1 MCNPEKR
8 VLLFGGTTEGRLCAE
23 RVIAE
28 GIPCTVCVATAYGEQ
43 VMRPDPLLDIRTG
56 RMDRE
61 EMAQMMLTGSF
72 ICVIDATH
80 PHARAVTEEI
90 MAASK
95 KAGLPYLRLE
105 RDLGEREG
113 SMAADDSNKNGP
125 RIIRVG
131 NIREAGAFLSG
142 TEGAILVTTGSK
154 ELRELVRA
162 IGDPSRVIA
171 RVLPSAESLEA
182 CTRAGL
188 TGRQV
193 FAMQGPFDK
202 DMNCALIRHAGAAWM
217 LTKETGGTGGY
228 PEKIAAAEECGI
240 GVVSIC
246 APGELKNGDPRMDI
260 DRVMEKVR
268 EIQGHSPMPAGRD
281 SRREL
286 ALVGIGTGSAAVRTR
301 EAEEALAGAQVIF
314 GAESVLRLVREN
326 RTQQKYI
333 PYQKYVPVYD
343 GASILAYLRQ
353 HPGERRAAAVYSG
366 DSGFYSGASSVL
378 SAIRKEREEL
388 PGPVLRESGP
398 DQQAR
403 ENGPDLHVRVICGIS
418 SVSCFAAKA
427 GIPWQNW
434 KIISSHGR
442 ECNVIGHVRRHTEC
456 FLLLSG
462 DEDVRRTGAL
472 LAEAQ
477 EAGILGEL
485 RIVLGYEL
493 SRPGE
498 KIRSCTAAELTAVSD
513 PGLYVMYIGHDSA
526 KDTPLLPGLP
536 DSAFIRGK
544 APMTSSEIRALS
556 LSRLGLTSRA
566 VVWDVGAGTG
576 SVSVEAAL
584 ACPGGH
590 VFAVE
595 YKEEALEL
603 LRGNRAKFC
612 LQNMT
617 IREGRAPDA
626 LRGLPAPTHVFVG
639 GSGGEIGEILKAVLG
654 QNPAARVVVN
664 CITAET
670 LAALMTALPEL
681 PARDVQCIQVSVQ
694 RGEKLGRYHYLRAL
708 NPVFIISFTGNGP
721 AAGAVPSDSGD

>member
-1 MCNPEKR
+1 MCNPGR
-8 VLLFGGTTEGRLCAE
+8 GVLLFGGTTEGRLCAE

-43 VMRPDPLLDIRTG
+43 VMRPDPLLDIHTG

-61 EMAQMMLTGSF
+61 EMARMMLAGSF
-72 ICVIDATH
+72 GCVIDATH
-80 PHARAVTEEI
+80 PHAQAVTEEI
-90 MAASK
+90 IAASK
-95 KAGLPYLRLE
+95 KASLPYFRLE
-105 RDLGEREG
+105 RDLWEREG
-113 SMAADDSNKNGP
+113 MTAAEGGNKTNS
-125 RIIRVG
+125 RIIRVR

-154 ELRELVRA
+154 ELEELVRA
-162 IGDPSRVIA
+162 IGDPSRVVA

-182 CTRAGL
+182 CARAGL
-188 TGRQV
+188 SGRQI

-240 GVVSIC
+240 GVVSIG
-246 APGELKNGDPRMDI
+246 APGERKNGNPGMDL
-260 DRVMEKVR
+260 DRVMEKVK
-268 EIQGHSPMPAGRD
+268 EILPETGK
-281 SRREL
+281 REL

-301 EAEEALAGAQVIF
+301 EAEEALADAQVIF
-314 GAESVLRLVREN
+314 GAESVLRMIRGN
-326 RTQQKYI
+326 SSQQKCI
-333 PYQKYVPVYD
+333 SDQKFVPVYD
-343 GASILAYLRQ
+343 GTSILTYLRE
-353 HPGERRAAAVYSG
+353 HPGDRKAAAVYSG

-378 SAIRKEREEL
+378 SVIRKEREEL
-388 PGPVLRESGP
+388 SGAALRENVQNTGSS
-398 DQQAR
+398 
-403 ENGPDLHVRVICGIS
+403 ENGLELHVRVICGIS
-418 SVSCFAAKA
+418 SVSYFAAKA

-442 ECNVIGHVRRHTEC
+442 ECNVIGQVRRHPEC

-462 DEDVRRTGAL
+462 EEDVRRTGAL

-477 EAGILGEL
+477 ESGVLGEL
-485 RIVLGYEL
+485 RIMVGYEL
-493 SRPGE
+493 SRPEE
-498 KIRSCTAAELTAVSD
+498 KILSCTAAELAAVSG
-513 PGLYVMYIGHDSA
+513 PGLYVMYIGHESA
-526 KDTPLLPGLP
+526 ENTPLLPGLP

-556 LSRLGLTSRA
+556 LSRLGLTSQA
-566 VVWDVGAGTG
+566 VVWDIGAGTG

-584 ACPGGH
+584 ACPEGQ

-595 YKEEALEL
+595 YKEDALEL
-603 LRGNRAKFC
+603 LRENRAKFC

-617 IREGRAPDA
+617 VREGRAPDA

-670 LAALMTALPEL
+670 LAALMTALSEL
-681 PARDVQCIQVSVQ
+681 PVRDVQCIQVSVQ

-721 AAGAVPSDSGD
+721 VHL